1 MMRVIHLNRSY
12 KYRLYPSEE
21 DKEELERHLDVC
33 RQVYNHFLEE
43 LNEVDEIPSRYE
55 LQKQLPELKQDWEEL
70 QQVHSKVLQMVLKQ
84 LYDNL
89 KSLSAKKKN
98 GYKVGKLRYKGE
110 GWYKTIEYN
119 QSGFNLKKTD
129 NRLDKLQLS
138 KIGEVPIRLHR
149 EIEGEVKGVILK
161 RDSSGEWYAIF
172 QTEQEPETDTTESE
186 NVEAVG
192 IDLGI
197 QKFIVDSDGNRIEHP
212 KNVEKAEERLAK
224 EQRNLSRKEKG
235 SNNYEKQRKR
245 VATLHKRV
253 KNRRMDFLHKLSNA
267 YVNKYDKIVLEDL
280 NISSMVRGEMN
291 SKNTLD
297 SSWRKFIQL
306 LLYKAESADTEV
318 ILVDPK
324 DTSKECSQ
332 CGVKT
337 DKNLWQRE
345 HQCPSCGY
353 TTDRDYNAAQN
364 ILGKGLAEVTPAE
377 TATSTDNKDQI
388 SFCDV
393 SASCVIETGSPFRSE
408 ASA

>member
-1 MMRVIHLNRSY
+1 MVSLNRSY
-12 KYRLYPSEE
+12 KYRLYPSEQ
-21 DKEELERHLDVC
+21 DKEELDKHLDLC

-43 LNEVDEIPSRYE
+43 LNEAEEIPSRYE
-55 LQKQLPELKQDWEEL
+55 LQKQLPELKQGWGEL

-89 KSLSAKKKN
+89 KSLSEQKKN

-110 GWYKTIEYN
+110 GWFKTIEYN
-119 QSGFNLKKTD
+119 QSGFKLEKTD
-129 NRLDKLQLS
+129 NRLDRLKLS

-149 EIEGEVKGVILK
+149 EIEGNVKGVILK
-161 RDSSGEWYAIF
+161 RDSAGDWYAIF
-172 QTEQEPETDTTESE
+172 QSEQEEPETDTTEPE

-197 QKFIVDSDGNRIEHP
+197 QKFIVDSDGNRVEHP
-212 KNVEKAEERLAK
+212 KNLEKAEERLKK

-245 VATLHKRV
+245 VAQLHKRV

-267 YVNKYDKIVLEDL
+267 YIRNYDKIVLEDL
-280 NISSMVRGEMN
+280 NISEMVQGEMN

-297 SSWRKFIQL
+297 SSWRTFIQL
-306 LLYKAESADTEV
+306 LLYKAESANTEV
-318 ILVDPK
+318 ILVDPNN
-324 DTSKECSQ
+324 TSKECSQ

-337 DKNLWQRE
+337 DKKLWQRE
-345 HQCPSCGY
+345 HECPSCGY

-364 ILGKGLAEVTPAE
+364 ILGKGQAEDTPADTG
-377 TATSTDNKDQI
+377 TATDTKTD
-388 SFCDV
+388 FRDV
-393 SASCVIETGSPFRSE
+393 SASTVVETGSPFHNQ
-408 ASA
+408 AP

>member
-1 MMRVIHLNRSY
+1 MNRSY
-12 KYRLYPSEE
+12 KYRLYPSEQ
-21 DKEELERHLDVC
+21 DKEELEKHLDLC

-43 LNEVDEIPSRYE
+43 LNEAEEIPSRYE
-55 LQKQLPELKQDWEEL
+55 LQKQLPELKQDCEEL

-89 KSLSAKKKN
+89 RSLSERKKN

-119 QSGFNLKKTD
+119 QSGFKLKKTD
-129 NRLDKLQLS
+129 NRLDRLKLS
-138 KIGEVPIRLHR
+138 KIGEVPIRVHR
-149 EIEGEVKGVILK
+149 ELEGEVKGVILK

-172 QTEQEPETDTTESE
+172 QTEQEEVETDTTESE

-212 KNVEKAEERLAK
+212 KNVEKAEERLKK

-245 VATLHKRV
+245 VAKLHKRV

-267 YVNKYDKIVLEDL
+267 YVRNYDKIVLEDL
-280 NISSMVRGEMN
+280 NISDMVQGEMN

-297 SSWRKFIQL
+297 SSWRTFIQL

-324 DTSKECSQ
+324 NTSKECSQ

-345 HQCPSCGY
+345 HSCPSCGY
-353 TTDRDYNAAQN
+353 RTDRDYNAAQN

-377 TATSTDNKDQI
+377 TATATEHKDQND
-388 SFCDV
+388 SMFCDV
-393 SASCVIETGSPFRSE
+393 SASCVIETGSPFHLE
-408 ASA
+408 A

>member
-1 MMRVIHLNRSY
+1 MNRSY
-12 KYRLYPSEE
+12 KYRLYPSAQ
-21 DKEELERHLDVC
+21 DKEELEKHLDLC

-43 LNEVDEIPSRYE
+43 LNEADETPSKYE
-55 LQKQLPELKQDWEEL
+55 MHGKLPELKQEWEEL
-70 QQVHSKVLQMVLKQ
+70 QQVHSKVLQRVITQ

-89 KSLSAKKKN
+89 KSLSEQKKN
-98 GYKVGKLRYKGE
+98 GYNVGKLRYKGE

-119 QSGFNLKKTD
+119 QSGFKLKKTD
-129 NRLDKLQLS
+129 NRLDKLTLS
-138 KIGEVPIRLHR
+138 KIGEVPIRVHR

-161 RDSSGEWYAIF
+161 RDGAGDWYAIF
-172 QTEQEPETDTTESE
+172 QTEQEVETDTTDSD

-197 QKFIVDSDGNRIEHP
+197 QKFIVDSDGNRVEHP

-224 EQRNLSRKEKG
+224 EQRDLSRKEKG
-235 SNNYEKQRKR
+235 SNNYEKQRKK
-245 VATLHKRV
+245 VAKLHKRV

-267 YVNKYDKIVLEDL
+267 YVDNYDKIVLEDL
-280 NISSMVRGEMN
+280 NISSMVQGEMN

-297 SSWRKFIQL
+297 SSWRTFIEL
-306 LLYKAESADTEV
+306 LMYKAENAGTEV

-345 HQCPSCGY
+345 HSCPSCGY
-353 TTDRDYNAAQN
+353 TTDRDYNAAKN
-364 ILGKGLAEVTPAE
+364 ILGKGLAEDTPAD
-377 TATSTDNKDQI
+377 TGTSTDSKDQKPV
-388 SFCDV
+388 FCDV
-393 SASCVIETGSPFRSE
+393 SASSVVETGSPFRSE

>member
-1 MMRVIHLNRSY
+1 MNRSY
-12 KYRLYPSEE
+12 KYRLYPSEQ
-21 DKEELERHLDVC
+21 DKQELEKHLDLC

-43 LNEVDEIPSRYE
+43 LNEAEDIPSRYE
-55 LQKQLPELKQDWEEL
+55 LQKQLPELKQEWTEL
-70 QQVHSKVLQMVLKQ
+70 KQVHSKVLQMVLKQ

-89 KSLSAKKKN
+89 KSLSEQKKK

-110 GWYKTIEYN
+110 GWFKTFEYN
-119 QSGFNLKKTD
+119 QSGFKLKKTD

-138 KIGEVPIRLHR
+138 KIGEIPIRVHR
-149 EIEGEVKGVILK
+149 EVKGEIKGVILK
-161 RDSSGEWYAIF
+161 RDSSGDWYAIF
-172 QTEQEPETDTTESE
+172 QTEQEEPEKDTTEQE

-212 KNVEKAEERLAK
+212 KNVEKVEELLAK

-235 SNNYEKQRKR
+235 SNNYEKQRKK
-245 VATLHKRV
+245 VAKLHKTV

-267 YVNKYDKIVLEDL
+267 YVEKYDRIVLEDL
-280 NISSMVRGEMN
+280 NISDMVQGEMN

-297 SSWRKFIQL
+297 SSWRTFLQL

-324 DTSKECSQ
+324 DTSKECSE

-337 DKNLWQRE
+337 DKKLWQRE
-345 HQCPSCGY
+345 HSCPSCGY
-353 TTDRDYNAAQN
+353 TTDRDYNAAKN
-364 ILGKGLAEVTPAE
+364 ILGKGLAEVTPADTE
-377 TATSTDNKDQI
+377 TSAEYKDQNTD
-388 SFCDV
+388 FCDV
-393 SASCVIETGSPFRSE
+393 SASFVVETGSPFHLEARS
-408 ASA
+408 A

>member
-1 MMRVIHLNRSY
+1 M
-12 KYRLYPSEE
+12 
-21 DKEELERHLDVC
+21 
-33 RQVYNHFLEE
+33 
-43 LNEVDEIPSRYE
+43 
-55 LQKQLPELKQDWEEL
+55 
-70 QQVHSKVLQMVLKQ
+70 
-84 LYDNL
+84 
-89 KSLSAKKKN
+89 
-98 GYKVGKLRYKGE
+98 
-110 GWYKTIEYN
+110 
-119 QSGFNLKKTD
+119 KKTD
-129 NRLDKLQLS
+129 NRPDQLKLS

-161 RDSSGEWYAIF
+161 RDSAGDWYAIF
-172 QTEQEPETDTTESE
+172 QTEQEEAETDTTDSE
-186 NVEAVG
+186 NFEAVG

-212 KNVEKAEERLAK
+212 KNVEKAREHLKK

-235 SNNYEKQRKR
+235 SNNYEKKRKR
-245 VATLHKRV
+245 VAKLHKRV

-267 YVNKYDKIVLEDL
+267 YVEKHDKIVLEDL
-280 NISSMVRGEMN
+280 NISSMVQGEMN

-297 SSWRKFIQL
+297 SSWRTSIQL

-337 DKNLWQRE
+337 DKKLWQRE
-345 HQCPSCGY
+345 HSCPSCEY

-377 TATSTDNKDQI
+377 TATSTEHRDQNN
-388 SFCDV
+388 SVFCDV
-393 SASCVIETGSPFRSE
+393 SASASSKQE
-408 ASA
+408 APSTSKHS